1 MQYRDEIVEEVRA
14 VREANAA
21 RFNYD
26 VRKIC
31 KDLQAREQEHPERL
45 ASLKP
50 AEPKVPAISG
60 H

>member
-1 MQYRDEIVEEVRA
+1 MNYRDEIVAEVRA

-26 VRKIC
+26 LDEIF
-31 KDLQAREQEHPERL
+31 KDLKAKEQMHPERL
-45 ASLKP
+45 ALLKP
-50 AEPKVPAISG
+50 AEPKHPVNSS